1 MRKPGKIIL
10 AILSFLIFIL
20 AGSVIY
26 IAYPDVHPLGSV
38 SIMVS
43 RGALIQKSANIL
55 EPWKINRE
63 SFDIG
68 VNSRQKHDLAQVIY
82 YQEGL
87 SEGNDLLRKT
97 IPAFFQEV
105 TWTNHRSISVPD
117 LGIIE
122 RVRFNFSGMGQLL
135 LFDLEIPDS
144 VKLDSI
150 SIGDAR
156 KTAELFLNT
165 YYKNNQGKLIFDQSS
180 TIEQD
185 DRTDYQFVW
194 KGKLSKPVLDFTVKI
209 KISGNRV

>member
-165 YYKNNQGKLIFDQSS
+165 CIYPYTHRRKTLLKQRYERHIN
-180 TIEQD
+180 TAE
-185 DRTDYQFVW
+185 RFV
-194 KGKLSKPVLDFTVKI
+194 KVKI
-209 KISGNRV
+209 LSLWKIQDFITGS